1 MTALAVRPDR
11 SSPNL
16 TPPPISRRLGAL
28 QRTVARIRNIIFDW
42 CGTLV
47 DDLPA
52 VWRATN
58 VVLRNAGVREL
69 SLEEYR
75 AEFELPFQRFYDRF
89 TPGLPMAQ
97 LEAWYHPAFHAEQ
110 HSITELPHAR
120 VFLEFC
126 RAHGVRNFV
135 LSSIHHDHFA
145 RHREITSLASLI
157 DRSYVDARDKCRHIH
172 ELLKEN
178 HLDPRETLFIGD
190 MQHDI
195 EAARHGGVH
204 SVAVLT
210 GFNRLDQLRA
220 AGPDLIVEHLGEL
233 REILAHC
240 QFEFAPT
247 RPGAAGT
254 QPVITVGGLIFNDAE
269 EVLMLRTH
277 KWSGLWGIP
286 GGKTRRGE
294 PSEAALIRELKEETN
309 LDIADI
315 EFVLVQDCIDSTE
328 FYRAAH
334 FVLLN
339 YTCRATGPQTVVLN
353 DEAEAFCWRSVAG
366 ALELPL
372 NTPTRVLLAAVQR
385 RFTVD

>member
-1 MTALAVRPDR
+1 M
-11 SSPNL
+11 
-16 TPPPISRRLGAL
+16 G
-28 QRTVARIRNIIFDW
+28 RIRNIIFDW

-69 SLEEYR
+69 TLEEYR

-110 HSITELPHAR
+110 HSIRELPHAR
-120 VFLEFC
+120 AFLEYC
-126 RAHGVRNFV
+126 RSCSLRTFV
-135 LSSIHHDHFA
+135 FSSIHHDHFA
-145 RHREITSLASLI
+145 QHREITTLTPFIERA
-157 DRSYVDARDKCRHIH
+157 YVDIRDKCAAIKDV
-172 ELLKEN
+172 LKEN

-195 EAARHGGVH
+195 QAARHGGVH

-210 GFNRLDQLRA
+210 GFNRVEQLRA
-220 AGPDLIVEHLGEL
+220 AKPDLIVEHLGEL
-233 REILAHC
+233 QEVLDHAHLD
-240 QFEFAPT
+240 FAPS
-247 RPGAAGT
+247 RPAAGEHR
-254 QPVITVGGLIFNDAE
+254 PVVTVGGLIFNEAD

-286 GGKTRRGE
+286 GGKIKFGE
-294 PSEAALIRELKEETN
+294 SSKVALARELKEETN
-309 LDIADI
+309 LDIASI
-315 EFVLVQDCIDSTE
+315 EFVLVQDCIHSPE
-328 FYRAAH
+328 FYRNAH

-339 YTCRATGPQTVVLN
+339 YTCRAPGTQTVILN
-353 DEAEAFCWRSVAG
+353 EEAEEFRWVRMDAAFD
-366 ALELPL
+366 LPL
-372 NTPTRVLLAAVQR
+372 NSPTRYLLEAVCR
-385 RFTVD
+385 RRQPAVA